1 MAAEGAQGHRG
12 PESQGPAPA
21 WLRTPSFTCLSLPH
35 QSGAGKAQG
44 KPAIGLHAHHTQQDG
59 AATTAAVA
67 EPVGCSRPLS
77 PGVQG
82 PGRGRRRGGH
92 SRGCR
97 GTYPGRSCRLRGAGS
112 QACTR
117 RGRSLACSHTCA
129 GSHRCVLGT
138 HPHLGRDTGPRI
150 NSQYPV
156 LTPPT
161 LWWPQDP
168 QLSPLTE
175 DIALSP
181 DARAQTQDPP
191 SQTRPATLP
200 EPLTHACRSRVER
213 RQGPSPRPGRP
224 AQEEEP
230 PPPGQPEC
238 GEQPGVS

>member
-21 WLRTPSFTCLSLPH
+21 WLRTPSFTCLSLPR

-44 KPAIGLHAHHTQQDG
+44 RPAIGLRAHHTQQDG

-112 QACTR
+112 QACTH

-138 HPHLGRDTGPRI
+138 HPHLGRDTGPRV

-168 QLSPLTE
+168 SS
-175 DIALSP
+175 A
-181 DARAQTQDPP
+181 P
-191 SQTRPATLP
+191 SLRTLP
-200 EPLTHACRSRVER
+200 SAQMPGPRPKTLLLRPGLQHS
-213 RQGPSPRPGRP
+213 QSPSPTPAEAEWREGRAHP
-224 AQEEEP
+224 RGLAGLLRRKSHHLRGNQNV
-230 PPPGQPEC
+230 GSSR
-238 GEQPGVS
+238 G